1 MAEFKKFCSSN
12 ERLPSSRS
20 KDPLEK
26 TNGQWIVSQKTSF
39 RNDKLSQDR
48 LEQLRTV
55 EEWVQWEN
63 GDGQKKK
70 IIRVSEDDRMAE
82 FKKFCSSNERLPSSR
97 SKDPLEKT
105 NGQWIVSQKTSFR
118 NDKLSQDRL
127 EQLRTVEEW
136 VRWENKLT

>member
-12 ERLPSSRS
+12 ERLPSSSS

-26 TNGQWIVSQKTSF
+26 TIGIWIGSQKTSF
-39 RNDKLSQDR
+39 KNDKLSQDR

-55 EEWVQWEN
+55 EEWVRWEN
-63 GDGQKKK
+63 GDGQKEK
-70 IIRVSEDDRMAE
+70 IICVSEDDRMAE
-82 FKKFCSSNERLPSSR
+82 FKKFCSSNERLPSGS
-97 SKDPLEKT
+97 SKDPSEKT
-105 NGQWIVSQKTSFR
+105 NGQWIVNQKKAFK

>member
-12 ERLPSSRS
+12 ERLPSSSS

-26 TNGQWIVSQKTSF
+26 TNGQWIVNQKTSF
-39 RNDKLSQDR
+39 K
-48 LEQLRTV
+48 
-55 EEWVQWEN
+55 
-63 GDGQKKK
+63 
-70 IIRVSEDDRMAE
+70 
-82 FKKFCSSNERLPSSR
+82 
-97 SKDPLEKT
+97 
-105 NGQWIVSQKTSFR
+105 